1 MQRKSGGS
9 TAGVRLG
16 EAHEQPRNDS
26 SAHLCQPALCSKA
39 ASPSGDEA
47 PPASEPTF
55 YEAFEDLTGA
65 S

>member
-1 MQRKSGGS
+1 MEM
-9 TAGVRLG
+9 TAVPTC
-16 EAHEQPRNDS
+16 AN
-26 SAHLCQPALCSKA
+26 QPALCSQA

-47 PPASEPTF
+47 LPASEPAF